1 MAAVPEVSRGRTAGP
16 NAADGRIL
24 MSGDIGTQYGRTG
37 LGEAI
42 VQALRASGKDPEA
55 LLPADLAPVDHFHTR
70 GREATLELA
79 RRAAIARGARVLDVG
94 GGIGGAARLLATEH
108 DCRVTVLDL
117 TEEYCCV
124 GADLTR
130 RAGLEA
136 QVEFRHGDAL
146 AMPFADGAFDA
157 VWTQHSS
164 MNVEDKAAL
173 YREIRR
179 VLAPGGTLALH
190 EIVAGARQ
198 PPHFPVPWARDVA
211 ISHLQPAAAI
221 RDLLRGLGFRERD
234 WEDQSAS
241 TLAWLRERQGAGAP
255 GPLGMHLLLGTEL
268 TAMLS
273 NLGRNLAEDR
283 VRVVMAVWERG

>member
-1 MAAVPEVSRGRTAGP
+1 M
-16 NAADGRIL
+16 NAAGGRDIPVK
-24 MSGDIGTQYGRTG
+24 GDIGTQYGRTG

-94 GGIGGAARLLATEH
+94 GGLGGAARLLAAEH
-108 DCRVTVLDL
+108 ACHVTVLDL
-117 TEEYCCV
+117 TAEFCRV

-136 QVEFRHGDAL
+136 RVEFRHGDAL
-146 AMPFADGAFDA
+146 AMPFPDGAFDV

-164 MNVEDKAAL
+164 MNVADKAAL

-179 VLAPGGTLALH
+179 VLAAGGTLALH

-198 PPHFPVPWARDVA
+198 PPHFPVPWARDAA
-211 ISHLQPAAAI
+211 ISHLQPPAAV
-221 RDLLRGLGFRERD
+221 RDLLRGLDFRERD
-234 WEDQSAS
+234 WEDQSAP
-241 TLAWLRERQGAGAP
+241 TLAWLRERQAAGAP
-255 GPLGMHLLLGTEL
+255 GPLGMHLLLGAEL